1 MALNFS
7 SWLSLLFCILA
18 ALDPGLFAQ
27 ASGGVKEAQPSGP
40 TYSSEEAQALTTQL
54 ARRDAELRNQISI
67 HPDAAE
73 LLYELALVLREENK
87 PRESIDM
94 YTRAAKSRTP
104 TPKELRSVA
113 LDYVLLEDY
122 EDAIHWLEVA
132 ARMNPADTEVLYS
145 LARCYYSKDRYLD
158 AEHAYERILA
168 IQPKHVKAEENLGLV
183 YDATNRPEKAEEAL
197 RKAAAWSSEM
207 GTDEW
212 PFLDLGSFL
221 LDEDRAKEAVDPL
234 RVAVRI
240 RPGCAACHEKLG
252 RALLAIHDT
261 TGGLAEL
268 EQATQLDP
276 KNAKI
281 HFEFGRALRQAGQVE
296 RAQQELS
303 LSQKLYSS
311 HSQE

>member
-1 MALNFS
+1 MALNS
-7 SWLSLLFCILA
+7 CSQLSFLFCMFAGLG
-18 ALDPGLFAQ
+18 PSLFAQ
-27 ASGGVKEAQPSGP
+27 ATGTVKEAQPSGP
-40 TYSSEEAQALTTQL
+40 AYSSEESHAFTAKLAQ
-54 ARRDAELRNQISI
+54 RDVELRNQLSI
-67 HPDAAE
+67 HPDSAE
-73 LLYELALVLREENK
+73 LLYGLALVLREENK

-122 EDAIHWLEVA
+122 DDAIHWLEVA
-132 ARMNPADTEVLYS
+132 TRMDPVDAEVLYS
-145 LARCYYSKDRYLD
+145 LARCYYSRDRYLD

-168 IQPKHVKAEENLGLV
+168 IQPMHVKAEENLGLV

-197 RKAAAWSSEM
+197 RKAASWSSET

-221 LDEDRAKEAVDPL
+221 LDQDRAREAVDPL
-234 RVAVRI
+234 RVTVRI
-240 RPGCAACHEKLG
+240 RPECATCHEKLG

-261 TGGLAEL
+261 AGGLAEL

-276 KNAKI
+276 NNAKI
-281 HFEFGRALRQAGQVE
+281 HFEFGRALRQAGQLE
-296 RAQQELS
+296 RAQKELS
-303 LSQKLYSS
+303 LSQKLYTS